1 MSLATAALFT
11 ASLLIQPAHADEK
24 QAEECVTTKVRD
36 GYAEGWGIRTM
47 TTTTLAPGKTRNYL
61 VTLYAGN
68 EYQLQACGDDTVSNL
83 DVLLYDTEGNLL
95 SRDDVEDRQPAFNY
109 TPKTTNT
116 YYVVVY
122 LRSLK
127 GGGDDAGVA
136 MAVTYK

>member
-1 MSLATAALFT
+1 MSLATVALFT
-11 ASLLIQPAHADEK
+11 ASLLVQPAHADEK

-68 EYQLQACGDDTVSNL
+68 EYQLQACGDDTVGNL

-109 TPKTTNT
+109 TPKTTDT

>member
-1 MSLATAALFT
+1 MTLATAALFT
-11 ASLLIQPAHADEK
+11 ASLLVSPAHADEK

-68 EYQLQACGDDTVSNL
+68 EYQLQACGDESVGNL

-95 SRDDVEDRQPAFNY
+95 SRDDAEDRQPIFNY
-109 TPKTTNT
+109 TPETTNT

-127 GGGDDAGVA
+127 AGGEDAGVA